1 MRSNS
6 WLSAVAIAVLFASA
20 SYAYAQESGVATIPP
35 IASAS
40 KAAPSTKAQRK
51 AQHQAN
57 RKLEKSVRNALVHTD
72 GLQMYNVNVLAR
84 NGRVDLV
91 GSVPDE
97 AQIQRAGDVARAV
110 PGVVSLNNALHIRV
124 AGH

>member
-1 MRSNS
+1 MLN
-6 WLSAVAIAVLFASA
+6 AVAIAALFASG
-20 SYAYAQESGVATIPP
+20 SYAYAQERGVETSPA

-40 KAAPSTKAQRK
+40 QAAPPTKAQRK
-51 AQHQAN
+51 AQRQAN

-72 GLQMYNVNVLAR
+72 GLQIYNVNVLAR

-97 AQIQRAGDVARAV
+97 GQIQRASDVARAV

-124 AGH
+124 AGR

>member
-1 MRSNS
+1 MTSNS
-6 WLSAVAIAVLFASA
+6 LLSAVVIAVFFASGG
-20 SYAYAQESGVATIPP
+20 YTYAQESGVTTVPS

-40 KAAPSTKAQRK
+40 RAAPPTRAQRK

-57 RKLEKSVRNALVHTD
+57 RKLERSVRNALVHTD
-72 GLQMYNVNVLAR
+72 GLQMYNVNVLAC

-97 AQIQRAGDVARAV
+97 TQIQRASDVAKAV

-124 AGH
+124 AGR

>member
-6 WLSAVAIAVLFASA
+6 LLGTVAIAVLLVSG
-20 SYAYAQESGVATIPP
+20 SHAYAQESGEATNPAV
-35 IASAS
+35 ASAPQ
-40 KAAPSTKAQRK
+40 AAPSAKAQRK

-57 RKLEKSVRNALVHTD
+57 RKLEKAVRNALVHTK
-72 GLQMYNVNVLAR
+72 GLQMSNVNVLAR
-84 NGRVDLV
+84 NGKVDLV

-97 AQIQRAGDVARAV
+97 SQIQRAGDVASAV
-110 PGVVSLNNALHIRV
+110 AGVVSLNNALHIRE